1 MPYCTRCGFKI
12 PEEEGARF
20 CPNCGAPLTHTITP
34 KAEIEIGEARV
45 GGAAGRLREA
55 LSNRMVTAAISAI
68 VGFLTTLAGSLSSVD
83 MAEAQMMVNQL
94 DELRKLV
101 DQLTLGTQFIF
112 GNNLMHCLFM
122 FTPVLGPPYGLYV
135 LYQTGRFIA
144 ATGVVNGVNPL
155 LLLFATFLFP
165 HAIMEYVAY
174 GIAISESFWL
184 LYMAAKHRLRAELM
198 NACKAIALAAVLLLA
213 AAFIEV
219 WIIQLL
225 TGGLGG

>member
-20 CPNCGAPLTHTITP
+20 CPNCGAPLTHAITP
-34 KAEIEIGEARV
+34 KEEVKIGEVKV
-45 GGAAGRLREA
+45 GGAGRLRKA
-55 LSNRMVTAAISAI
+55 LSNRVVTAVILAI
-68 VGFLTTLAGSLSSVD
+68 VGFLTTLAGSLSSVNI
-83 MAEAQMMVNQL
+83 AEAQGMVNQL

-101 DQLTLGTQFIF
+101 EQLTLDIQFKFIF

-144 ATGVVNGVNPL
+144 ATGVINGVNPL
-155 LLLFATFLFP
+155 LLLFTTFLFP
-165 HAIMEYVAY
+165 HAIMEYIAY
-174 GIAISESFWL
+174 GIAMSESLWL
-184 LYMAAKHRLRAELM
+184 LYMAAKRRLRAELV

-219 WIIQLL
+219 WTIQLL
-225 TGGLGG
+225 TGP

>member
-20 CPNCGAPLTHTITP
+20 CPNCGAPLTHAITP
-34 KAEIEIGEARV
+34 KEEVKIGEVKV
-45 GGAAGRLREA
+45 GGAGRLRKA
-55 LSNRMVTAAISAI
+55 LSNRVVTAVILAI
-68 VGFLTTLAGSLSSVD
+68 VGFLTTLAGSLSSVNI
-83 MAEAQMMVNQL
+83 AEAQGMVNQL

-101 DQLTLGTQFIF
+101 EQLTLDIQFKFIF

-144 ATGVVNGVNPL
+144 ATGVINGVNPL
-155 LLLFATFLFP
+155 LLLFTTFLFP
-165 HAIMEYVAY
+165 HAIMEYIAY
-174 GIAISESFWL
+174 GIAMSESLWL
-184 LYMAAKHRLRAELM
+184 LYMAAKRRLRAELV
-198 NACKAIALAAVLLLA
+198 NACKAIALATVLLLA

-219 WIIQLL
+219 WTIQLL
-225 TGGLGG
+225 TGP

>member
-20 CPNCGAPLTHTITP
+20 CPNCGAPLTHAITH
-34 KAEIEIGEARV
+34 KEEVKIGEVKV
-45 GGAAGRLREA
+45 GGAGRLRKA
-55 LSNRMVTAAISAI
+55 LSNRVVTAVILAI
-68 VGFLTTLAGSLSSVD
+68 VGFLTTLAGSLSSVNI
-83 MAEAQMMVNQL
+83 AEAQGMVNQL

-101 DQLTLGTQFIF
+101 EQLTLDIQFKFIF

-144 ATGVVNGVNPL
+144 ATGVINGVNPL
-155 LLLFATFLFP
+155 LLLFTTFLFP
-165 HAIMEYVAY
+165 HAIMEYIAY
-174 GIAISESFWL
+174 GIAMSESLWL
-184 LYMAAKHRLRAELM
+184 LYMAAKRRLRAELV

-219 WIIQLL
+219 WTIQLL
-225 TGGLGG
+225 TGP